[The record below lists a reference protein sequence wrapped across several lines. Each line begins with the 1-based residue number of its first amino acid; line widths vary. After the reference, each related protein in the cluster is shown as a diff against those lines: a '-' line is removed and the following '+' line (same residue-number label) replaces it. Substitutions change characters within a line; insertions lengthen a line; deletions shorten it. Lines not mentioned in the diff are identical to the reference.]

1 MFFNLP
7 FGNAQAV
14 REVPGGTPHA
24 GNRLDDLLP
33 DGQLGI
39 RPAGHYSNSVGATP

>member
-14 REVPGGTPHA
+14 RKVPGGTPRA
-24 GNRLDDLLP
+24 GDRLHDLLSDSEP
-33 DGQLGI
+33 GV
-39 RPAGHYSNSVGATP
+39 GHVAPS

>member
-14 REVPGGTPHA
+14 RKVPGGTPRPSE
-24 GNRLDDLLP
+24 RLHDLLP
-33 DGQLGI
+33 DG
-39 RPAGHYSNSVGATP
+39 A